1 VIEMTDSKASTGNK
15 RKHGRYQWTNAARS
29 AVVYII
35 LSIISLFCIFPF
47 IWMVLGSTSTSKDV
61 SSGKLTI
68 GLELINNFN
77 KLNDLI
83 DLPRILANTA
93 VLTLCGTIVTLTVAS
108 LAGYGFEM
116 YRSRAREKIYN
127 IMLLTMMVPFA
138 AMMIP
143 LFRIFSSVKLLNSY
157 AAIILPMAA
166 SIFVIFYFRQS
177 TKTFAKELIQAARM
191 DGLNELQAF
200 FYIYLPTMKSTY
212 AAASIIVFMSYWNSF
227 LWPLIVLQ
235 SNDKKTITLAIS
247 SLASSYTPDYGVI
260 MTAIIIAT
268 LPTMILF
275 FAMQKQ
281 FVEGMLGSVK

>member
-1 VIEMTDSKASTGNK
+1 MTKSKTLIRNK
-15 RKHGRYQWTNAARS
+15 QTHGKFQWVNAAKS

-35 LSIISLFCIFPF
+35 LSITSLLCIFPF
-47 IWMVLGSTSTSKDV
+47 IWMILGATSASRDV
-61 SSGKLTI
+61 SSGKLSI

-77 KLNDLI
+77 KLNELI

-93 VLTLCGTIVTLTVAS
+93 VLTICGTIVTLVVAS

-116 YRSRAREKIYN
+116 YKTRTREKIYN
-127 IMLLTMMVPFA
+127 LLLLTMMVPFA

-143 LFRIFSSVKLLNSY
+143 LFRIFSAAKLLNNY
-157 AAIILPMAA
+157 VAIILPMAA

-177 TKTFAKELIQAARM
+177 TKTFSKELIQAARM

>member
-1 VIEMTDSKASTGNK
+1 MTKQEAFKKTTATFGKNHFIGGIKTGI
-15 RKHGRYQWTNAARS
+15 
-29 AVVYII
+29 VYVI
-35 LSIISLFCIFPF
+35 LSIISLVCIFPF
-47 IWMVLGSTSTSKDV
+47 IWMILGATSTSKDIT
-61 SSGKLTI
+61 SGKIAI
-68 GLELINNFN
+68 GSELLNNFA
-77 KLNDLI
+77 KLNELI
-83 DLPRILANTA
+83 DLPRILGNSA
-93 VLTLCGTIVTLTVAS
+93 VLTISGTIVTLIVAS

-116 YRSRAREKIYN
+116 YKSRMREKFYN
-127 IMLLTMMVPFA
+127 IMLLSMMVPFA

-143 LFRIFSSVKLLNSY
+143 LFRLFSKANLLNRY
-157 AAIILPMAA
+157 VAIILPMAA

-200 FYIYLPTMKSTY
+200 FYIYIPTMKSTY

-247 SLASSYTPDYGVI
+247 SLASSYTPDFGVI

-268 LPTMILF
+268 LPTVILF